1 MGRHLFRLLGRS
13 VLVAFVSAIFVC
25 LPAPVADASEAS
37 FLIARPLFEGNG
49 RPLLDRSTDPALTPY
64 QGTNPKGHQRLYVVP
79 ADRAGDPPEAL
90 TRYLAGSPE
99 FQRAFDLLRTARHL
113 RYAQLTKEKAGK
125 AALDFARG
133 VLAGPLVI
141 LDRSPERG
149 YSFCMLGLTTLVV
162 EGPRALGRILHAS
175 PDFILVTDLSN
186 QTWKQAL
193 ENDLLDILVGHEVA
207 HAAMFECMGPAFDSL
222 AGSYRGA
229 HVTTTVSHPGFA
241 LLEGWAEAVQAW
253 IDPAAARRAKG
264 RKAREAG
271 VSDFYLDSQDDI
283 RQETYL
289 WVDARAKDGR
299 LRNASQMMATE
310 GIVATLL
317 YKILASRAIAGA
329 PEKLLTVMV
338 YDRPQSFPDLVRGYL
353 KRFPGDRST
362 LLRIVL
368 ETTRYRTMSRPVA
381 EAYQAYRNARARQTS
396 RQADAATLQAAK
408 RVYETAKE
416 KAFRQAMDGADI
428 FVDLGP
434 ALRIYGAGYEF
445 DLNLVDLDG
454 LIRCSIDRED
464 AAKVLAAREA
474 VTYFTGDPL
483 ETIRKAI
490 GEETWQ
496 KKYGRYLWHSVR

>member
-1 MGRHLFRLLGRS
+1 MGRRQFRPRGGW
-13 VLVAFVSAIFVC
+13 VLVVFICGVC
-25 LPAPVADASEAS
+25 CTLAGSVVAADAPS
-37 FLIARPLFEGNG
+37 FLIARPLFESTG
-49 RPLLDRSTDPALTPY
+49 RPLLDRSSDPALTPY

-79 ADRAGDPPEAL
+79 ADRAGDPPETL
-90 TRYLAGSPE
+90 TRYLSESPE

-113 RYAQLTKEKAGK
+113 RYTQLTKEKAGK
-125 AALDFARG
+125 AARDFARG

-149 YSFCMLGLTTLVV
+149 YPFCMLGLTTLVV
-162 EGPRALGRILHAS
+162 EGPRALDRILHAS
-175 PDFILVTDLSN
+175 PDFILVTDLSR

-207 HAAMFECMGPAFDSL
+207 HAAMFECMGPAFDTL

-241 LLEGWAEAVQAW
+241 LQEGWAEAVQAW

-317 YKILASRAIAGA
+317 YKVLASRAIAGA
-329 PEKLLTVMV
+329 PEKLLTVMA

-381 EAYQAYRNARARQTS
+381 EAYQAYRHARARQTS
-396 RQADAATLQAAK
+396 RQTDAATLQAAK
-408 RVYETAKE
+408 RAYESAKE
-416 KAFRQAMDGADI
+416 EAFRRALEGADI

-434 ALRIYGAGYEF
+434 ALRLYGAGYEF

-454 LIRCSIDRED
+454 LVRSGLDRED
-464 AAKVLAAREA
+464 AAKVLAARDE

-483 ETIRKAI
+483 ETIRKAV

-496 KKYGRYLWHSVR
+496 KTYSRYLWHTVR